1 MHKFVLTLLLASFS
15 FSSLAAGPLRFA
27 FSATNPPFESV
38 NNEGQMAGFDIDM
51 AKTLCERMKT
61 SCIFTNNAFDR
72 LLPSLKFHR
81 YDVVISGMDITAE
94 RQKQVDFTQSY
105 HANSG
110 TLVAIKGRYS
120 SFEQLK
126 GKRIGVGGDTTQQA
140 YLQSTWPDII
150 AVTYDNYQNAL
161 LDIHNGRLEGIFGD
175 TPAVYELLKSTPQL
189 ARVGEPVTDSRY
201 FGSGLG
207 IAVRKGNEELLS
219 QLNEALQS
227 MKDDGTLRML
237 SLRWL
242 GSEK

>member
-1 MHKFVLTLLLASFS
+1 MHKFVLALLLASLS
-15 FSSLAAGPLRFA
+15 FNSLANGPLRFA
-27 FSATNPPFESV
+27 FSATNPPFESLDGD
-38 NNEGQMAGFDIDM
+38 GQLVGFDIDM
-51 AKTLCERMKT
+51 AKALCERMKT
-61 SCIFTNNAFDR
+61 QCIFTNNAFDR

-94 RQKQVDFTQSY
+94 RQKQVDFTQPY
-105 HANSG
+105 YANSG
-110 TLVAIKGRYS
+110 TIVAVKGRYS

-126 GKRIGVGGDTTQQA
+126 GKRIGVGGETTQQA
-140 YLQSTWPDII
+140 YLQSAWPDII

-161 LDIHNGRLEGIFGD
+161 LDIHNDRLEGIFGD
-175 TPAVYELLKSTPQL
+175 TPAVYELLKSNPQL

-207 IAVRKGNEELLS
+207 IAVRKGNQELLS
-219 QLNEALQS
+219 QLDEALQGI
-227 MKDDGTLRML
+227 KDDGTLRKL